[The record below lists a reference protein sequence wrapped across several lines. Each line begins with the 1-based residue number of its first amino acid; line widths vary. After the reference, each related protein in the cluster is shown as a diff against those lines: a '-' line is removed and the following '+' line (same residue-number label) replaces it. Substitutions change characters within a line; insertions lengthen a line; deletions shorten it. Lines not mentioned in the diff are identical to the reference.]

1 MDSKKENTKYNCAD
15 IEKNVNAY
23 IDNRLSK
30 KEKILFEEHLDY
42 CLPCDKK
49 MEFELKLKEIVRLKV
64 RETNYPAKLDIE
76 LKNIIK
82 KADN

>member
-1 MDSKKENTKYNCAD
+1 MESKKENTKYNCAD

-49 MEFELKLKEIVRLKV
+49 MEFELKLKEFVKLKV
-64 RETNYPAKLDIE
+64 REDKYPSRLDKE

>member
-1 MDSKKENTKYNCAD
+1 MESKKENTKYNCAD

-23 IDNRLSK
+23 IDNRLLN

-49 MEFELKLKEIVRLKV
+49 MEFEIKLKEFVKFKV
-64 RETNYPAKLDIE
+64 REDNYPSKLDIE

-82 KADN
+82 KSDN

>member
-1 MDSKKENTKYNCAD
+1 MESKKENTKYNCAD

-23 IDNRLSK
+23 IDNRLSN

-49 MEFELKLKEIVRLKV
+49 MEFELKLKEFVKFKV
-64 RETNYPAKLDIE
+64 REDNYPSKLDIE

-82 KADN
+82 KSNN

>member
-1 MDSKKENTKYNCAD
+1 MESKKENTKYNCAD

-23 IDNRLSK
+23 IDNRLSN

-49 MEFELKLKEIVRLKV
+49 MEFEIKLKEFVKFKV
-64 RETNYPAKLDIE
+64 REDNYPSKLDIE

-82 KADN
+82 KSDN